1 MGHGSQIPVVVQMSP
16 RVRGNVRAYL
26 ALKTRKHVAFFGF
39 LESPIRA
46 SIHVLSCAW
55 ATD

>member
-1 MGHGSQIPVVVQMSP
+1 MSP